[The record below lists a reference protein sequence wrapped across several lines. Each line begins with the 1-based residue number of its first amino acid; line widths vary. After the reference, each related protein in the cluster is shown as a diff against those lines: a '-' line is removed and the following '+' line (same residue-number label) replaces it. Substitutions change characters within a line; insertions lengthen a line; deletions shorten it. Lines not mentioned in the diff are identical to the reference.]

1 MRRRLIA
8 IGLVA
13 TLAALIG
20 QAAPAGA
27 ADTSV
32 YQVWFQRS
40 GKLWLVKR
48 EQPVTAS
55 PARAAVQAL
64 LSGPNVA
71 EWDAAVTSQVP
82 TGTDLLGLSVGNGT
96 ATVNLSGRFGA
107 GSGTGSVRM
116 RLAQLTYTLTQFASI
131 DRVRLRVN
139 GSAVSTLTAGHVHVP
154 QPMTRDTWIGLRPVI
169 TVWNPPIGSHL
180 QGGVRVSGNADVFEA
195 NLHVTVLNAAGSV
208 IASTR
213 TTASCGTGC
222 WGGYTV
228 LVPFSVARD
237 QLGTIVVSDD
247 DADGDGVPEHR
258 VRVPVV
264 LLA

>member
-1 MRRRLIA
+1 MRRVLMA
-8 IGLVA
+8 IGLA
-13 TLAALIG
+13 AMLAALLG

-32 YQVWFQRS
+32 YQVWFQRG

-48 EQPVTAS
+48 EQPATTT

-64 LSGPNVA
+64 LAGPDVA
-71 EWDAAVTSQVP
+71 EADAGVASQVP
-82 TGTDLLGLSVGNGT
+82 TGADLLGLSVAGGT
-96 ATVNLSGRFGA
+96 ATVDLSGRFGA
-107 GSGTGSVRM
+107 GGGTASVRT
-116 RLAQLTYTLTQFASI
+116 RLAQLTYTLTQFPTI

-139 GSAVSTLTAGHVHVP
+139 GSAVSTLTGDRVHVP
-154 QPMTRDTWIGLRPVI
+154 QPMTRDTWLGLRPAI

-180 QGGVRVSGNADVFEA
+180 QDAVRVSGNADVYEA
-195 NLHVTVLNAAGSV
+195 RLHIQVLNAAGRV
-208 IASTR
+208 IATAR
-213 TTASCGTGC
+213 TSASCGTGC

-228 LVPFSVARD
+228 AVPFSVVKD

-247 DADGDGVPEHR
+247 DADGNGVPDHR